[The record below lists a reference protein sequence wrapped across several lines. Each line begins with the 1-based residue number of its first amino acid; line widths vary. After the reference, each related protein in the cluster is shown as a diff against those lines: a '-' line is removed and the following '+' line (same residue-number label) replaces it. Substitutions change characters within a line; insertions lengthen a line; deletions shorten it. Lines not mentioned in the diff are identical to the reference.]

1 MKPFQ
6 QRVVTE
12 RDELAEKLTSLDSFI
27 GGEIFKV
34 IPAEEK
40 IRLAKQAVVMKEY
53 LDILNDRIN
62 AFPPPSLTIVP

>member
-40 IRLAKQAVVMKEY
+40 IRLAKQAGVMKEY

>member
-27 GGEIFKV
+27 GGEIFTV

-40 IRLAKQAVVMKEY
+40 IRLAKQAGVMKEY

>member
-27 GGEIFKV
+27 GGEILKV

-40 IRLAKQAVVMKEY
+40 IRLAKQAGVMKEY